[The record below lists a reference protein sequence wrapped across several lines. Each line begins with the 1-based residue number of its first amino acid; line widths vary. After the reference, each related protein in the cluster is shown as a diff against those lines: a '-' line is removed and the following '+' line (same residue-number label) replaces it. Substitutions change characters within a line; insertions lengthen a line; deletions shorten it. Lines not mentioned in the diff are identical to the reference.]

1 MKNAKRI
8 AFALG
13 LTLMALVA
21 NRGGAA
27 TTCEKQCN
35 DNYEQ
40 CQQVCSENPC
50 LISCDSQLQYCLSG
64 C

>member
-13 LTLMALVA
+13 LALMALQA

-27 TTCEKQCN
+27 TTCAKQC
-35 DNYEQ
+35 DNNYKQ
-40 CQQVCSENPC
+40 CQQVCSVNNC
-50 LISCDSQLQYCLSG
+50 IISCDTQLQSCVSS

>member
-1 MKNAKRI
+1 MKNARRT

-13 LTLMALVA
+13 LTLMALQA

-27 TTCEKQCN
+27 TTCEKQCD
-35 DNYEQ
+35 DNYKQ
-40 CQQVCSENPC
+40 CQQVCSQSNC
-50 LISCDSQLQYCLSG
+50 IISCDSQLQYCLSG

>member
-13 LTLMALVA
+13 LTLALQA

-27 TTCEKQCN
+27 TTCAKQCD
-35 DNYEQ
+35 DNYKQ
-40 CQQVCSENPC
+40 CQQVCSQNPC
-50 LISCDSQLQYCLSG
+50 LISCDSQLQYCLSS